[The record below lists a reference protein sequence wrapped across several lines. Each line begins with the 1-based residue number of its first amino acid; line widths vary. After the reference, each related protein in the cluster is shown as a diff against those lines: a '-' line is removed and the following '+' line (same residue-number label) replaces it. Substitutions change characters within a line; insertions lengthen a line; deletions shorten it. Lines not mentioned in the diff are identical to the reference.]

1 MSSRWCEVSR
11 LRREQIESGLDITF
25 NEVFKPIFLEKIT
38 NISPK
43 NIIEIGA
50 GTGHLSREVSK
61 FSPRVTAIEPSIG
74 MFNVAKDVLIDT
86 GVDLINCTSFTLEVS
101 EKYDLAFS
109 HLVAHVVD
117 NLGDFFFSIA
127 SHLDSGSHFIFSIPH
142 PCFYNDYKKIFGV
155 EYNYMKH
162 IKRNVSFKITQDQ
175 KNEISGVPY
184 HHHPL
189 SSYINSLI
197 TAGFAVESFDEIYP
211 IEEIQM
217 LYGAIWDY
225 PRYCLFSCRKL

>member
-1 MSSRWCEVSR
+1 MPSRWCEVSK

-25 NEVFKPIFLEKIT
+25 NEVFKPIFLEKIIT
-38 NISPK
+38 ISPK

-50 GTGHLSREVSK
+50 GTGHLSKELSK
-61 FSPRVTAIEPSIG
+61 LLYKVTAIEPSHG
-74 MFNVAKDVLIDT
+74 MFQIAEDVLIDS
-86 GVDLINCTSFTLEVS
+86 GVKLLHCTSFALEVS

-117 NLGDFFFSIA
+117 DLVEFFSSI
-127 SHLDSGSHFIFSIPH
+127 SLHLDSDSYFIFSIPH
-142 PCFYNDYKKIFGV
+142 PCFYNDYKKLFGV
-155 EYNYMKH
+155 EYNYMKPTKKN
-162 IKRNVSFKITQDQ
+162 ISFKITKDQ

-184 HHHPL
+184 YHRPL
-189 SSYINSLI
+189 SNYINSLVA
-197 TAGFAVESFDEIYP
+197 TGFKIESFDEIYP
-211 IEEIQM
+211 NEEIQM